1 MKSID
6 SACRSHLVFNW
17 LQYYVPKHGPTSY
30 LLIYTTAPSSFI
42 RLSKKMRG
50 KWNAQW
56 FRIAVETVNTVRKQM
71 DKADIWI
78 ITRRYGDRVIAILSG
93 KTLLLSCIAWRP
105 VATWWS
111 GADQS
116 IPGLQILIS
125 IDQTNHTQVSTSGTT
140 QQHPG
145 LGNQLFTG

>member
-6 SACRSHLVFNW
+6 SACRTLLVFNW

-78 ITRRYGDRVIAILSG
+78 ITEIRRPCDCHPLRKDSFIVLYSLKTRRYLMKWCRSINTRIANFNIH
-93 KTLLLSCIAWRP
+93 
-105 VATWWS
+105 WS
-111 GADQS
+111 DQS
-116 IPGLQILIS
+116 YTS
-125 IDQTNHTQVSTSGTT
+125 FDQWYYTTTSR
-140 QQHPG
+140 PR
-145 LGNQLFTG
+145 